1 MKYENDST
9 EKLTKKINPKISN
22 VNLITAEVSSG
33 KVNSHLPGPTHM
45 WLFWECSLE
54 FKGSVQN
61 P

>member
-1 MKYENDST
+1 MQMKYENDST

-45 WLFWECSLE
+45 
-54 FKGSVQN
+54 
-61 P
+61 